1 VEHDMTIAPVAN
13 DLITDVIN
21 AADPVAQRHAA
32 SRLERM
38 TPAQQAEFTAALK
51 SEFNAGHAQP
61 ASMPAD
67 TSVPTTPVIR
77 QSEGSYGVYRKFEAF
92 VLQMFVEAMLPKDA
106 EQVFGKG
113 SAGNIWRS
121 MMAEQIGNE
130 MAKGKGIGIAQQL
143 AKSRPVATPGTDA

>member
-1 VEHDMTIAPVAN
+1 MTVAPVAN

-21 AADPVAQRHAA
+21 AADPAAQRNAA

-38 TPAQQAEFTAALK
+38 TPAQQAEFASVLKGEFTA
-51 SEFNAGHAQP
+51 GQAQSP
-61 ASMPAD
+61 AAPLGAP
-67 TSVPTTPVIR
+67 VPTTPMIR
-77 QSEGSYGVYRKFEAF
+77 QSEGSNGVYRKFEAF
-92 VLQMFVEAMLPKDA
+92 VLQMFVEAMLPKDS

-130 MAKGKGIGIAQQL
+130 VAKGKGIGIAQQL
-143 AKSRPVATPGTDA
+143 AKSRAAATPGTEA

>member
-1 VEHDMTIAPVAN
+1 MTVTPVAN

-21 AADPVAQRHAA
+21 AADPVVQRNAMN
-32 SRLERM
+32 RLERM
-38 TPAQQAEFTAALK
+38 TPAQQAEFASALK
-51 SEFNAGHAQP
+51 GEFIAGQTQAAPVQAGAP
-61 ASMPAD
+61 
-67 TSVPTTPVIR
+67 VPTTPVIR
-77 QSEGSYGVYRKFEAF
+77 QSEGSHGVYRKFEAF

-143 AKSRPVATPGTDA
+143 AKSRAVVTPGTEA

>member
-1 VEHDMTIAPVAN
+1 MTVAPVAN

-21 AADPVAQRHAA
+21 AADPVAQRNAV

-38 TPAQQAEFTAALK
+38 NPAQQAEFASVLKGEFAAGQSHLTPM
-51 SEFNAGHAQP
+51 SAGAP
-61 ASMPAD
+61 
-67 TSVPTTPVIR
+67 VPTTPVIR
-77 QSEGSYGVYRKFEAF
+77 QSEGSNGVYRKFEAF

-130 MAKGKGIGIAQQL
+130 VAKGKGIGIAQQL
-143 AKSRPVATPGTDA
+143 AKSRAVAAPGTES

>member
-1 VEHDMTIAPVAN
+1 MTVAAVAN

-21 AADPVAQRHAA
+21 AADPVAQRSAMH
-32 SRLERM
+32 RLERM
-38 TPAQQAEFTAALK
+38 TPAQQAEFASTLKGEFTAGQAQA
-51 SEFNAGHAQP
+51 SAIPAGEP
-61 ASMPAD
+61 
-67 TSVPTTPVIR
+67 VPTTPVIR
-77 QSEGSYGVYRKFEAF
+77 QAEGSHGVYRKFEAF
-92 VLQMFVEAMLPKDA
+92 VLQMFVESMLPKDA

-143 AKSRPVATPGTDA
+143 AKSRAVATPGTEA

>member
-1 VEHDMTIAPVAN
+1 MTVAPVAN

-21 AADPVAQRHAA
+21 AADPVAQRNAV

-38 TPAQQAEFTAALK
+38 NPAQQAEFASVLKGEFAAGQTHLMPM
-51 SEFNAGHAQP
+51 SAGAP
-61 ASMPAD
+61 
-67 TSVPTTPVIR
+67 VPTTPVIR
-77 QSEGSYGVYRKFEAF
+77 QSEGSNGVYRKFEAF
-92 VLQMFVEAMLPKDA
+92 VLQMFVEAMLPKDT

-130 MAKGKGIGIAQQL
+130 VAKGKGIGIAQQL
-143 AKSRPVATPGTDA
+143 AKSRAVAAPGTES

>member
-1 VEHDMTIAPVAN
+1 MTVAPVAN

-21 AADPVAQRHAA
+21 AADPVAQRNAV
-32 SRLERM
+32 SRLERL
-38 TPAQQAEFTAALK
+38 TPAQQAEFASVLKGEFTAGQNRTMPM
-51 SEFNAGHAQP
+51 SAGAP
-61 ASMPAD
+61 
-67 TSVPTTPVIR
+67 VPTTPMIR
-77 QSEGSYGVYRKFEAF
+77 QNEGSQGVYRKFEAF

-113 SAGNIWRS
+113 SAGNVWRS

-143 AKSRPVATPGTDA
+143 AKSRPVATPGNEA

>member
-1 VEHDMTIAPVAN
+1 MTIAPVAN

-21 AADPVAQRHAA
+21 AADPVAQRNAVT
-32 SRLERM
+32 RLQRM
-38 TPAQQAEFTAALK
+38 TPTQQAEFTSALKDEFAAEQTRVAAL
-51 SEFNAGHAQP
+51 SAGAP
-61 ASMPAD
+61 
-67 TSVPTTPVIR
+67 VPTTPVIR

-92 VLQMFVEAMLPKDA
+92 VLQMFVESMLPKDA
-106 EQVFGKG
+106 EEIFGKG

-143 AKSRPVATPGTDA
+143 AKSRSTVTPGAET

>member
-1 VEHDMTIAPVAN
+1 MTITPIAN

-21 AADPVAQRHAA
+21 AADPAAQRHAA
-32 SRLERM
+32 SRLERL
-38 TPAQQAEFTAALK
+38 TPAMKAGFSAALND
-51 SEFNAGHAQP
+51 EFAAGQATAVHTQSAAP
-61 ASMPAD
+61 
-67 TSVPTTPVIR
+67 VPTTPVVR
-77 QSEGSYGVYRKFEAF
+77 QTEGSHGTYRKFEAF
-92 VLQMFVEAMLPKDA
+92 ILQMFVESMLPKDA

-143 AKSRPVATPGTDA
+143 AKSRSVATPGTEA

>member
-1 VEHDMTIAPVAN
+1 MTVAPVAN

-21 AADPVAQRHAA
+21 AADPVAQRNAV
-32 SRLERM
+32 SRLERL
-38 TPAQQAEFTAALK
+38 TPAQQAEFASALK
-51 SEFNAGHAQP
+51 GEFATGQTQAT
-61 ASMPAD
+61 SMPAG
-67 TSVPTTPVIR
+67 TPVPTTPVIR
-77 QSEGSYGVYRKFEAF
+77 QSEGNYGVYRKFEAF
-92 VLQMFVEAMLPKDA
+92 VLQMFVESMLPKDA

-143 AKSRPVATPGTDA
+143 AKSRSVATPGTEA

>member
-1 VEHDMTIAPVAN
+1 MTVAPVAN

-21 AADPVAQRHAA
+21 AADPVARRNAA
-32 SRLERM
+32 GRLERM
-38 TPAQQAEFTAALK
+38 TPAREAEFVSALK
-51 SEFNAGHAQP
+51 GEFAGVQTE
-61 ASMPAD
+61 ASPMPAHAP
-67 TSVPTTPVIR
+67 VPTTPVIR
-77 QSEGSYGVYRKFEAF
+77 QNEGSHGVYRKFEAF

-143 AKSRPVATPGTDA
+143 AKSRTVATPGTEA

>member
-1 VEHDMTIAPVAN
+1 MTVAPVAN
-13 DLITDVIN
+13 DLITDVMN
-21 AADPVAQRHAA
+21 AADPVAQRNAA
-32 SRLERM
+32 GRLERM
-38 TPAQQAEFTAALK
+38 TPAQQAEFTSVLNG
-51 SEFNAGHAQP
+51 EFTAAQP
-61 ASMPAD
+61 QATPVSAGAP
-67 TSVPTTPVIR
+67 VPTTPVIR

-92 VLQMFVEAMLPKDA
+92 VLQMFVEEMLPKNA

-143 AKSRPVATPGTDA
+143 AKSRAVATPGTET

>member
-1 VEHDMTIAPVAN
+1 MTIAPVAN

-21 AADPVAQRHAA
+21 AADPVAQRNAV

-38 TPAQQAEFTAALK
+38 TPAQQTEFASALK
-51 SEFNAGHAQP
+51 GEFAAGQAQATPTP
-61 ASMPAD
+61 AGSP
-67 TSVPTTPVIR
+67 VPTTPVIR

-92 VLQMFVEAMLPKDA
+92 VLQMFVESMLPKDA

-143 AKSRPVATPGTDA
+143 AKSRAVVAPGTET

>member
-1 VEHDMTIAPVAN
+1 MTVAPVAN

-21 AADPVAQRHAA
+21 AADPIAQRNAV

-38 TPAQQAEFTAALK
+38 TPAQQAEFASVLNG
-51 SEFNAGHAQP
+51 EFSAGQTQTTPVSAGAP
-61 ASMPAD
+61 
-67 TSVPTTPVIR
+67 VPTTPVIR
-77 QSEGSYGVYRKFEAF
+77 QAEGSHGVYRKFEAF

-143 AKSRPVATPGTDA
+143 AKSRAAATPDTDV

>member
-1 VEHDMTIAPVAN
+1 MTVAPIAN
-13 DLITDVIN
+13 DVIADVIN
-21 AADPVAQRHAA
+21 AADPIAQRNAVT
-32 SRLERM
+32 RLERM
-38 TPAQQAEFTAALK
+38 
-51 SEFNAGHAQP
+51 
-61 ASMPAD
+61 MPANQVEFSSVLKGEFD
-67 TSVPTTPVIR
+67 ADQNRATAMSPGGPVPTTTVIR
-77 QSEGSYGVYRKFEAF
+77 QNEGSSGVYRKFEAF

-143 AKSRPVATPGTDA
+143 AKSRSTDVSGNETQS